1 MYKANFKLSTTHP
14 TPHIEYIYTMKAM
27 KATKV
32 MSDGRW
38 RRKCKMCGE
47 VKTAWVEMTVVE
59 EGPAKF
65 VMCETCIQ
73 PICIA
78 QPNSTT

>member
-1 MYKANFKLSTTHP
+1 
-14 TPHIEYIYTMKAM
+14 MKAM
-27 KATKV
+27 KAMKV

-38 RRKCKMCGE
+38 RRKCKMCAE

-65 VMCETCIQ
+65 VMCETCIRKALQ
-73 PICIA
+73 LEYWGIKIHRIA
-78 QPNSTT
+78 NKQEFLPWIIEQIKIN